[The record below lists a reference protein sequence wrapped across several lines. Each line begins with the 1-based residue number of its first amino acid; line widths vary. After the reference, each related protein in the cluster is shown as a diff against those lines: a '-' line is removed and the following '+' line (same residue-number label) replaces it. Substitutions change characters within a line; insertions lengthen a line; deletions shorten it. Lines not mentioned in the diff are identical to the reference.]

1 MNVLAIIQARMGSTR
16 LPGKVLLSLE
26 GKTVIEHVV
35 ERVKCAK
42 LVDEVIVATS
52 ININNLPLIRVCAE
66 KNIRVF
72 CGSEEDVLDRF
83 FQLAKLLVPAH
94 IVRITADCPVIDPAI
109 IDKIIATH
117 FLENAD
123 YTSNTIDET
132 YPDGLDIEIFTYKS
146 LTQAWNEASL
156 SSEREHVTPY
166 IKKHPDLFLL
176 KSIVSDINY
185 ADKRWTLDTE
195 LDFEFL
201 RSIFNILYKK
211 NHFFSMN
218 DILHLIKKQPSLEK
232 INSNIIRNE
241 GYLNS
246 LKKDEII
253 K

>member
-132 YPDGLDIEIFTYKS
+132 YPDGLVIEIFTYKS

-166 IKKHPDLFLL
+166 IKKHPELKRERGRAPKAGEIGDLTAVFLNPSKIKGSVNKAVKSPKNLNKAKKEQQLTTAQIKRAL
-176 KSIVSDINY
+176 K
-185 ADKRWTLDTE
+185 
-195 LDFEFL
+195 
-201 RSIFNILYKK
+201 
-211 NHFFSMN
+211 
-218 DILHLIKKQPSLEK
+218 
-232 INSNIIRNE
+232 
-241 GYLNS
+241 G
-246 LKKDEII
+246 
-253 K
+253 